1 MVLKGKFSSYQ
12 EFFDLIKL
20 VTQMKMSINL
30 CLTHERKGKRLFLS
44 FKEGSLVA
52 LECDCKEAVL
62 LDFNF
67 KNGKIPV
74 ERFIKTTIFIFLVDF
89 EDISFET
96 VSKEKDEMFKVSD
109 FETMFLDVIR
119 EVDEISDFPEE
130 TECSIKSSEFILSS
144 VEEVQLLGYLLSG
157 YSLYQSIFS
166 MGRVKKFLD
175 AYKNLKKKEL
185 LF

>member
-1 MVLKGKFSSYQ
+1 MVLKGRFSSYQ
-12 EFFDLIKL
+12 EFFDLVKL
-20 VTQMKMSINL
+20 VTQMKMTINL

-44 FKEGSLVA
+44 FKDGSLVV

-67 KNGKIPV
+67 KNGKVPV
-74 ERFIKTTIFIFLVDF
+74 ERFIRTTIFIFLLDF
-89 EDISFET
+89 EDFSFET
-96 VSKEKDEMFKVSD
+96 VSKEKEEMFKIDD

-130 TECSIKSSEFILSS
+130 MEYRIKSSEFMLSS

-166 MGRVKKFLD
+166 MGKVKEFLD
-175 AYKNLKKKEL
+175 AYKNLKKKEFL
-185 LF
+185 S